1 MERLAAISMEINQT
15 GGYTNELIHLA
26 EPNLRLD

>member
-1 MERLAAISMEINQT
+1 VAISMEINQMD
-15 GGYTNELIHLA
+15 GYTKELIHLA